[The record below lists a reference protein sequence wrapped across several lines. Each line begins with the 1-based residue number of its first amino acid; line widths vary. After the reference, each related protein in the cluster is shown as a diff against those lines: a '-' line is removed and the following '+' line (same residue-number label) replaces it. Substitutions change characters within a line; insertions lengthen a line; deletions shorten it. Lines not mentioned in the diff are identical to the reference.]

1 VEGNPME
8 YQYTLFNQKIEIME
22 NGFKFPTTR
31 YNGSKSKLSEWI
43 GSYFEKLNFR
53 TCLDAFGGTGSIAY
67 KLKTMNKQVCYN
79 DILSFNHYI
88 GKALIE
94 NNRVILDKND
104 LELILTRNKD
114 INYPTI
120 IQDNFEN
127 IYYTDFEN
135 KWLDQTITNINL
147 IGDEYKYAIAMF
159 ALCQACIIKRPY
171 NLFHRKNLYMRLS
184 NVKRSFGNKKTW
196 DTPFEEL
203 FVKFVNESN
212 ESIFDNNQD
221 NISLNKDALEIDN
234 NFDLIYIDTP
244 YISNK
249 GTYVDYYGFYH
260 FLEGLTFYDDWEK
273 KIDYNSKHN
282 RLKPKKNIWND
293 KKNIYKGFDRLFK
306 HYEDSILIISYRND
320 GIPSENE
327 LKEILESYKNE
338 VSVESFGKYKYVL
351 SKNSNSKE
359 ILYIGK

>member
-1 VEGNPME
+1 ME
-8 YQYTLFNQKIEIME
+8 YQYTLFNEKIELQKNE
-22 NGFKFPTTR
+22 FKFPSTR
-31 YNGSKSKLSEWI
+31 YNGSKLKLCDWI
-43 GSYFEKLNFR
+43 GSQIENLNFHS
-53 TCLDAFGGTGSIAY
+53 CLDAFGGTGSISY
-67 KLKTMNKQVCYN
+67 KLKSMNKQVTYN

-94 NNRVILDKND
+94 NSEIILDKND
-104 LELILTRNKD
+104 LNEILTENRG
-114 INYPTI
+114 INYSTL
-120 IQDNFEN
+120 IQDNFKD
-127 IYYTDFEN
+127 IYYTDAEN
-135 KWLDQTITNINL
+135 KWLDMVITNINL
-147 IGDEYKYAIAMF
+147 IDDIYKYSIAMF

-203 FVKFVNESN
+203 FIKFVTEANS
-212 ESIFDNNQD
+212 SIFNND
-221 NISLNKDALEIDN
+221 YMNFSLNMDALEIEN

-260 FLEGLTFYDDWEK
+260 FLEGLTFYNEWERE
-273 KIDYNSKHN
+273 IDYNSKNH
-282 RLKPKKNIWND
+282 RLKPKKSIWND
-293 KKNIYKGFDRLFK
+293 KKEIFKGFDKLFK
-306 HYEDSILIISYRND
+306 NYEDSILVVSYRND

-327 LKEILESYKNE
+327 LKEILESYKN
-338 VSVESFGKYKYVL
+338 VVNVKNFGNYKYAL

-359 ILYIGK
+359 ILYIGE